1 MKSKRVR
8 TKEYKNWDAERKRKT
23 YQRGQ
28 RIIRRFKLFKGCAEC
43 GYKEHH
49 SALEFNHII
58 RSLKKHTVG
67 KLAHKAV
74 LKNGTKGKE
83 ELKLEMSKC
92 EVLCANCHRI
102 KTFTEQHWDTVR

>member
-1 MKSKRVR
+1 
-8 TKEYKNWDAERKRKT
+8 
-23 YQRGQ
+23 
-28 RIIRRFKLFKGCAEC
+28 
-43 GYKEHH
+43 
-49 SALEFNHII
+49 
-58 RSLKKHTVG
+58 VG